1 MDKRRR
7 GYYGPPVNKKAIIFI
22 DDVNMPACE
31 IYGAQPPL
39 ELMRQ
44 FLDHRY
50 WYRNSKA
57 DVDGRLRPPRP
68 ANDEY
73 LPVFN
78 DVGQIISS
86 KSTQSFWFL
95 RYHCAF

>member
-1 MDKRRR
+1 MSKMDKRRK

-44 FLDHRY
+44 FLDHKY
-50 WYRNSKA
+50 WYELECIDSKNSIH
-57 DVDGRLRPPRP
+57 VR
-68 ANDEY
+68 
-73 LPVFN
+73 
-78 DVGQIISS
+78 QIIES
-86 KSTQSFWFL
+86 L
-95 RYHCAF
+95 IVR

>member
-1 MDKRRR
+1 MSKMDKRRK

-44 FLDHRY
+44 FLDHKY
-50 WYRNSKA
+50 WYETAGHRNA
-57 DVDGRLRPPRP
+57 WLIP
-68 ANDEY
+68 A
-73 LPVFN
+73 VF
-78 DVGQIISS
+78 QRSE
-86 KSTQSFWFL
+86 
-95 RYHCAF
+95 

>member
-1 MDKRRR
+1 MSKMDKRRK

-44 FLDHRY
+44 FLDHKY
-50 WYRNSKA
+50 WYEVWTSWSRPKVSK
-57 DVDGRLRPPRP
+57 
-68 ANDEY
+68 
-73 LPVFN
+73 
-78 DVGQIISS
+78 VGISA
-86 KSTQSFWFL
+86 QF
-95 RYHCAF
+95 